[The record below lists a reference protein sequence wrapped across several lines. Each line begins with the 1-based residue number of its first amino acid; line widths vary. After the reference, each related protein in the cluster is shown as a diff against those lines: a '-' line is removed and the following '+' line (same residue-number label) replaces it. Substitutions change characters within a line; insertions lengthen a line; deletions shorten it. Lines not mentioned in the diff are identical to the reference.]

1 MCIAAAVFYAAT
13 TVLCCYIPVD
23 HATDSGSADKQQK
36 GIADDASS
44 SSKRLQNKDE
54 TDEGAIIA
62 QNNNMQKVDD
72 DDDDVVC
79 GLSPQMNN
87 VSYKKDEDE
96 DVERIVSFETSVTE
110 PTISSPS
117 RGREASIS
125 LDFDDKA
132 ESVPVDS
139 PYDEALDVKHTSND
153 PCELTINAAILKEL
167 AQMRKEDTISGSD
180 NSKGSIHN
188 DLVYDL
194 M

>member
-44 SSKRLQNKDE
+44 SSKRLQNEDE

-62 QNNNMQKVDD
+62 QNNNMQKVD

-87 VSYKKDEDE
+87 VSYKKDEDD

-139 PYDEALDVKHTSND
+139 PYDEALDVEHTSND